1 MTQRSTSDE
10 WYINSIAEYSFLS
23 DSSRKT
29 YMSSCK
35 RLQLFFKDVKIH
47 TILTNPNKYGTIL
60 QSKIPSDHGQKNM
73 FILMLTLFKCSGL
86 KETDIES
93 YNEWNEFYNKSIGK
107 IQAQLNSH
115 KPTDRQLESY
125 VEWSEI
131 IKTRKKLIPG
141 TKEHVLLSIYTMI
154 EPRRQLDYA
163 YMRLYKSESD
173 TPEEDHN
180 FIHLCYKNNN
190 KKPYL
195 LIKKH
200 KTDKFYPTFIH
211 KDLPVRLVDTIQ
223 KSLILNPREYVFT
236 KTDGSPF
243 PNANSFQGYSN
254 AMLKKIFKN
263 PGFSVNSLR
272 HSYATYINNLPNI
285 TLLERQQVAERMGNS
300 IKQSMQ
306 YAFIGDNN
314 NNKRKKGAML

>member
-1 MTQRSTSDE
+1 MAQRSTLDE
-10 WYINSIAEYSFLS
+10 WYISSITEYSFLS
-23 DSSRKT
+23 DSSKKT
-29 YMSSCK
+29 YLSSIK

-47 TILTNPNKYGTIL
+47 VILTNPNKYGTIL
-60 QSKIPSDHGQKNM
+60 QTKIPSDHGQKNM

-93 YNEWNEFYNKSIGK
+93 YKEWVEFYNKPMEK
-107 IQAQLNSH
+107 IQAQVNSH
-115 KPTDRQLESY
+115 TPTDRQLESY

-131 IKTRKKLIPG
+131 IKTRKKLSPG

-163 YMRLYKSESD
+163 YMRLYQSESD
-173 TPEEDHN
+173 APEEDHN

-211 KDLPVRLVDTIQ
+211 RDLPVRLIDTIQ
-223 KSLILNPREYVFT
+223 KSLIINPREYLFT
-236 KTDGSPF
+236 KTDKSPF
-243 PNANSFQGYSN
+243 PDANSFQRYSN
-254 AMLKKIFKN
+254 TMLKKIFKN
-263 PGFSVNSLR
+263 PWFSVNSLR

-285 TLLERQQVAERMGNS
+285 TLIERQQVAERMGHS

-306 YAFIGDNN
+306 YVFINSKTN
-314 NNKRKKGAML
+314 RKKGAML